1 MDVLEVP
8 LEVKGL
14 DQRDL
19 LDKMPVHEADD
30 LIANAVITVVLSCT
44 KSIDQVL
51 LEQVRCDMNEPF
63 FGLLFKP
70 SDPWSEPVP
79 VILESFW
86 LAARMA
92 HLCIVNRVVSNRWL
106 KYKQDSK

>member
-1 MDVLEVP
+1 M
-8 LEVKGL
+8 
-14 DQRDL
+14 
-19 LDKMPVHEADD
+19 
-30 LIANAVITVVLSCT
+30 
-44 KSIDQVL
+44 L
-51 LEQVRCDMNEPF
+51 LEQVRCDVNEPF

-106 KYKQDSK
+106 EYKHDSKSRVLYYGLPTYLGQVLF